1 MRHNRGIPSLIITLL
16 TSAAM
21 LVCAYAGHIDPRTMG
36 WTAVATL
43 GFPIMLVIALLV
55 LICLVLLKR
64 FKYAMGLALAILIS
78 MPTILVHVPMSLTR
92 HTPEEGDTTL
102 TVLTWNV
109 IGFEPMDGTRD
120 FITMR
125 HLLDIDADVV
135 LLQEGLFDK
144 DDILKQRG
152 VVPYRDE
159 VSRQYPFHSHGFQ
172 DLMIMSKYP
181 YTVVPTDSLRQDHGV
196 VDGNDSYHT
205 YCKAFDVSIKGRVVR
220 FIDVHLQSIGIDQE
234 DSKSGKSLVHK
245 VQYAAKRRAKEARMV
260 RKFLDS
266 CPRDVILCGDFN
278 DGPAT
283 YSYRTV
289 LGDDLTDAYKECA
302 FGPSNTYYH
311 HNLYFRIDHVMY
323 RGDLQAYSCECPIAG
338 NSDHYPVLTR
348 FKMTRK

>member
-1 MRHNRGIPSLIITLL
+1 
-16 TSAAM
+16 M
-21 LVCAYAGHIDPRTMG
+21 LVCAYAGHIAPRTMG
-36 WTAVATL
+36 WTAVAAL

-64 FKYAMGLALAILIS
+64 FKYAMGLALAILMS

-109 IGFEPMDGTRD
+109 IGFEPMGKSGELS
-120 FITMR
+120 TMKYI
-125 HLLDIDADVV
+125 LDADADVV
-135 LLQEGLFDK
+135 LLQEGVLDV
-144 DDILKQRG
+144 DDLLLQRG
-152 VVPYRDE
+152 VKPYKDE
-159 VSRQYPFHSHGFQ
+159 VVRRYPYYSRGFH
-172 DLMIMSKYP
+172 DIMIMSKRP
-181 YTVVPTDSLRQDHGV
+181 YTVVPTPTMRQHYGV
-196 VDGNDSYHT
+196 VDGNESYHP
-205 YCKAFDVSIKGRVVR
+205 YCKAFDIAIGQHVIR
-220 FIDVHLQSIGIDQE
+220 FVNVHLQSIGLENCKKNQIGLMV
-234 DSKSGKSLVHK
+234 SKVCD
-245 VQYAAKRRAKEARMV
+245 AARRRANEARMV
-260 RKFLDS
+260 RKFIDS